1 MKVKKSTLAP
11 VCNFLFT
18 NGSMEI
24 FIARLPKYWKSMMTI
39 ITILNILNSCDLL
52 VLVQEW
58 FPIRIRVESVLGV
71 IRQQNIHPCS
81 FQIII
86 GCAGK
91 LAKLDFTD
99 NIFWKT
105 NGPWS
110 VGR

>member
-1 MKVKKSTLAP
+1 MV
-11 VCNFLFT
+11 
-18 NGSMEI
+18 
-24 FIARLPKYWKSMMTI
+24 MMI
-39 ITILNILNSCDLL
+39 ILNILNSCDLL
-52 VLVQEW
+52 VLMQEW

-81 FQIII
+81 LQIII

-91 LAKLDFTD
+91 LAKLHFTD

-110 VGR
+110 VGRRTFWTCCHTL